1 MLFNFPRIRRFFKN
15 YYWCLLF
22 ISPCFA
28 QTTKVTQLQ
37 QELKKPQADTTRL
50 RLLQQLTEAYSSVDP
65 KKKFYYANIYKQL
78 AEKLHDEHAVA
89 DAYINMGISYGI
101 QSKLDSALHYFFLA
115 HDKAVKSNYPLGIA
129 RSLADLGFA
138 YDRLDNKQ
146 ESIKY
151 YFQALPIYKK
161 INYERGVNQC
171 YINIGSIYH
180 DLGKFRLAI
189 SYYEQCLKS
198 YIKEKDVVGIAY
210 ANYTLGNCYQ
220 EVYED
225 DKALGYLAKS
235 LVTRDSIGDLNGS
248 GLVRRSMGIAY
259 THQKKYDLAIQN
271 LEIALKNM
279 RTLKDK
285 YQEAAVVN
293 SLADVYLKM
302 QKYGKAEEYALQGL
316 SLAKEIKSKI
326 VSSTSLD
333 RLVSVYKNTNQIN
346 KAFEYQS
353 KFLAVKDSIAA
364 EKAIKD
370 VTLTE
375 FNRVRNENAALAK
388 HNEDISTRNTGYLTK
403 INNYGNVVMIIMGVL
418 VTVILLVFI
427 LHRRN
432 LNKQAINKLLMKQ
445 KEEIASMNN
454 NLQVLN
460 REVNTQ
466 MEISKDQN
474 IELEKINDIKNRFFS
489 IISHDL
495 RGPLGTMLSLFA
507 VYRNGDIGED
517 DMRMLMLKLEDNVV
531 NTSSFLDNLLEWSK
545 SQFEG
550 IVINP
555 TNFNVNDFIAENI
568 RLHKTKTAIKD
579 IKIVFKPLKPVL
591 AYADPNM
598 INLVIRN
605 LLSNSIKFCRP
616 TDTITFNITESDNRV
631 VVSVKDTGPGISEA
645 DQSKMFS
652 LEHAV
657 SSGTQG
663 EKGNQLGLI
672 LCRDMV
678 IQNNGEI
685 GFESVP
691 GEGATFWISIPAA
704 QLQSSS
710 AQPMLSVL

>member
-1 MLFNFPRIRRFFKN
+1 LHMLFNFPRLRRFFKN
-15 YYWCLLF
+15 YCWCLLF

-65 KKKFYYANIYKQL
+65 KKKFYYANVYKQL

-101 QSKLDSALHYFFLA
+101 QSKLDSALYYFFLA

-180 DLGKFRLAI
+180 DLGKYRLAI

-220 EVYED
+220 ELYED

-248 GLVRRSMGIAY
+248 GLVRRAMGIAY
-259 THQKKYDLAIQN
+259 MHQKKYDLAIQN

-279 RTLKDK
+279 RTLNDK

-302 QKYGKAEEYALQGL
+302 QKYGMAEDYALQGL
-316 SLAKEIKSKI
+316 RIAKEIKSKI
-326 VSSTSLD
+326 VASTSLD

-353 KFLAVKDSIAA
+353 RFLAVKDSIAA

-370 VTLTE
+370 ITLTE
-375 FNRVRNENAALAK
+375 FDRIRSENAALAK
-388 HNEDISTRNTGYLTK
+388 NNEDISTKNTGYLTRL
-403 INNYGNVVMIIMGVL
+403 NNYGNVVIIIMGVL
-418 VTVILLVFI
+418 LTVVLLVFV

-432 LNKQAINKLLMKQ
+432 LKKQAVNKLLIKQ
-445 KEEIASMNN
+445 KDEIASMNE
-454 NLQVLN
+454 NLQTLN
-460 REVNTQ
+460 KEVSTQ
-466 MEISKDQN
+466 MEISQGQN

-495 RGPLGTMLSLFA
+495 RGPMGTLLSLFN

-517 DMRMLMLKLEDNVV
+517 DMRMLLLKLEDNIVT
-531 NTSSFLDNLLEWSK
+531 TSAFLDNLLEWSK

-550 IVINP
+550 VVINP
-555 TNFNVNDFIAENI
+555 TNFSVNECIAENI
-568 RLHKTKTAIKD
+568 KLHKTKTALKD
-579 IKIVFKPLKPVL
+579 IRVIFKPARKVS
-591 AYADPNM
+591 ANADQNM

-605 LLSNSIKFCRP
+605 LLSNSLKFCRP
-616 TDTITFNITESDNRV
+616 GDSITFDIQEISDRV
-631 VVSVKDTGPGISEA
+631 VIFIKDTGPGISEA
-645 DQSKMFS
+645 NKHRIFS
-652 LEHAV
+652 LEHAM

-663 EKGNQLGLI
+663 EKGNFLGLI

-678 IQNNGEI
+678 VQNNGEI
-685 GFESVP
+685 GFESEP
-691 GEGATFWISIPAA
+691 GQGATFWISIPAA
-704 QLQSSS
+704 
-710 AQPMLSVL
+710 